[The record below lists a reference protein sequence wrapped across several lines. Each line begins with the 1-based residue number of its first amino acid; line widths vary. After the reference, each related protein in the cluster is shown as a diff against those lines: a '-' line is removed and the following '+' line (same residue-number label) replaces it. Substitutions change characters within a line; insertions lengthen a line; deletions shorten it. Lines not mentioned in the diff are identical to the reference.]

1 MAEAMILDTEA
12 AVIANFEFLGHTD
25 MDMEEE
31 EGDVEDEI
39 YDANTDTKPN
49 KVIDYYYLY
58 TFIIFH
64 FMIYLLS
71 VIMCYIYYVLCVILF
86 HMTFVFFLQTSMP
99 LLGEDVDTDA
109 EAEEVLNELNLLTEI
124 EESPPGSIH
133 LEMNSSEWSK

>member
-1 MAEAMILDTEA
+1 MILDTEA

-49 KVIDYYYLY
+49 KVTDYYYLY

-64 FMIYLLS
+64 FMIYLS
-71 VIMCYIYYVLCVILF
+71 VIMYYVFIIYCV
-86 HMTFVFFLQTSMP
+86 
-99 LLGEDVDTDA
+99 LLY
-109 EAEEVLNELNLLTEI
+109 LI
-124 EESPPGSIH
+124 
-133 LEMNSSEWSK
+133 